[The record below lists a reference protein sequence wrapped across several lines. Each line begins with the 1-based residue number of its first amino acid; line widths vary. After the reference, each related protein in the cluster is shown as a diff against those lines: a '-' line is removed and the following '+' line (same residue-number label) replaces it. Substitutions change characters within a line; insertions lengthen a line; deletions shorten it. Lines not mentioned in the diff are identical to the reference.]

1 MLTSDTVRR
10 QMIRDRL
17 AAFVTEHLA
26 HLWLRLA
33 CLLVMHQAALL
44 DGSALDAL
52 ALQQD
57 GLPPAE
63 MDIRRG
69 QIVQALV
76 IALVY
81 TAKIMMR

>member
-1 MLTSDTVRR
+1 
-10 QMIRDRL
+10 
-17 AAFVTEHLA
+17 
-26 HLWLRLA
+26 
-33 CLLVMHQAALL
+33 MHQAALL

>member
-1 MLTSDTVRR
+1 
-10 QMIRDRL
+10 
-17 AAFVTEHLA
+17 
-26 HLWLRLA
+26 
-33 CLLVMHQAALL
+33 MHQAALL

-52 ALQQD
+52 PLQQD

-63 MDIRRG
+63 IDIRRG

-81 TAKIMMR
+81 TATIMMR